1 MKIGTI
7 TWFRYE
13 NFGTALQAI
22 ALQAFLRSN
31 GHDVELIDYKIPTA
45 KNNRPSKTKDL
56 YHYEGVLLRKA
67 SGITDKKAL
76 AEKSKKFKEFIS
88 KNCNVTKY
96 IESEKEYIEFCNN
109 YDVLIFGSDQIWNP
123 NWYHPFYFANYEEIK
138 TPRISYAPSF
148 GVSGVKGEDA
158 ENIKNALNRFEKL
171 AVREKTGVEI
181 VKKLINKTPELVV
194 DPTFLLSEADW
205 RKQES
210 KNKSKEKYILAYML
224 TDNKNHWKAIRKFAK
239 EKKMRLVILP
249 HDGHSLIQS
258 KNVIKNAG
266 PEDFLSL
273 VDNAEYIITDSYH
286 ALIFSLIFKKPC
298 VLFERHNPNLSGAEN
313 SRIYS
318 LLELIDKKECLHNF
332 DTSEIN
338 EEKIITGAGDK
349 LERIVEKSKEYLKD
363 ATKEFSNGKR

>member
-1 MKIGTI
+1 MKIGII

-13 NFGTALQAI
+13 NFGTALQAV

-31 GHDVELIDYKIPTA
+31 GHNVELIDYKIPIA

-76 AEKSKKFKEFIS
+76 VKKNKKFKEFIS
-88 KNCNVTKY
+88 RNCNVTKY
-96 IESEKEYIEFCNN
+96 IETEKEYIEICNS

-123 NWYHPFYFANYEEIK
+123 NWYHPFYFANYEEVK

-148 GVSGVKGEDA
+148 GVSSIKGEDI
-158 ENIKNALNRFEKL
+158 ENIKIALNRFEKL

-181 VKKLINKTPELVV
+181 VEKLINKTPELVV
-194 DPTFLLSEADW
+194 DPTFLLSEIDW
-205 RKQES
+205 KKQEP
-210 KNKSKEKYILAYML
+210 KDVQKEKYILAYML
-224 TDNKNHWKAIRKFAK
+224 TDNKNHWKAIKKFVK
-239 EKKMRLVILP
+239 EKKMKLVILP

-273 VDNAEYIITDSYH
+273 VDNAENVITDSYH

-298 VLFERHNPNLSGAEN
+298 VLFERHNPNLPGAEN

-318 LLELIDKKECLHNF
+318 LLELLKNKECLHNF
-332 DTSEIN
+332 NTDKIN
-338 EEKIITGAGDK
+338 EAKIIVGVGDK
-349 LERIVEKSKEYLKD
+349 LERIVEKSKEYLKN
-363 ATKEFSNGKR
+363 AIKEFSDGKR